1 MYPICPPTQVGVFP
15 TAYATRGKMLR
26 QSFNIRRISGK
37 SNQLVSPEEMERVR
51 HHTHSTEYHSCQPL
65 SGVNLSPE
73 SANLYFP
80 QAGWCLSFFAGGSGI
95 LNSNWHMWPWKGE
108 AMVCE
113 IHMRDFKS
121 HFQQDFLAY
130 CIRPVSEHVA
140 MACVSSMLVQWF
152 FSLFAQFKTTT
163 KSHENY
169 VFLYP
174 FSNMAISPQ
183 NNERKKYF
191 ILVNCVG

>member
-95 LNSNWHMWPWKGE
+95 LNSNWHVWQWKEE
-108 AMVCE
+108 AMCE
-113 IHMRDFKS
+113 IPMCNFKS
-121 HFQQDFLAY
+121 HFSNKISQPITLGQSV
-130 CIRPVSEHVA
+130 CIWQWHVSAVR
-140 MACVSSMLVQWF
+140 L
-152 FSLFAQFKTTT
+152 T
-163 KSHENY
+163 
-169 VFLYP
+169 VFQI
-174 FSNMAISPQ
+174 FGS
-183 NNERKKYF
+183 
-191 ILVNCVG
+191 V